1 MFELSIKG
9 HFASAH
15 RLRGYEG
22 NCKDLHG
29 HTWKVEVVVMSDE
42 LNSIGMVMDFKVVK
56 MKLKD
61 LLSNIDHVY
70 LNDLTAFQKDN
81 PTTENLAKYIFEEFS
96 KICRPLQLKRV
107 RVWESQSASV
117 TYSRD
122 S

>member
-9 HFASAH
+9 HFAAAH

-29 HTWKVEVVVMSDE
+29 HTWKVEVVVMSDQ
-42 LNSIGMVMDFKVVK
+42 LNTIGMVMDFKVVK

-61 LLSNIDHVY
+61 LLANIDHVY
-70 LNDLTAFQKDN
+70 LNDLAAFQKDN

-96 KICRPLQLKRV
+96 KICRPLKMKRV
-107 RVWESQSASV
+107 QVWESDSASV
-117 TYSRD
+117 VYYK
-122 S
+122 

>member
-1 MFELSIKG
+1 MFELAIIG
-9 HFASAH
+9 DFAAAH
-15 RLRGYEG
+15 RLHGYEG

-29 HTWKVEVVVMSDE
+29 HTWKVEVVIAADQ
-42 LNSIGMVMDFKVVK
+42 LDKIGMVMDFKVLK

-70 LNDLTAFQKDN
+70 LNDLAAFQKDN